1 MKKAFFVIGMFFTV
15 IFLARIAVI
24 RADETPVKLVPVL
37 KINKEYD
44 KRTTIKPSTVPNGG
58 NGLFA
63 AAPIK
68 KGEVIGELGGRL
80 VTAEDPPAISLIS
93 RRYLSAH
100 GKKLNRTDTSIA
112 RIS

>member
-58 NGLFA
+58 
-63 AAPIK
+63 
-68 KGEVIGELGGRL
+68 
-80 VTAEDPPAISLIS
+80 TIS
-93 RRYLSAH
+93 RP
-100 GKKLNRTDTSIA
+100 A
-112 RIS
+112 RSMA